1 MTRKVLLVDDDTV
14 IRDVLRDALG
24 EEGYETVEAR
34 NGEEGV
40 ARALS
45 EKPDIVI
52 SDIVMPVLDGWE
64 FCQTLRSLPS
74 TKTIPFIFL
83 TSLDQAPERIL
94 AARLGA
100 DAYLT
105 KPFDLPRLM
114 AKVSELAGRLDG
126 LEVVLGGNETVIPGN
141 KLSTILI
148 DTVEFLRASG
158 RTGVVSVRSGPSK
171 GLVYMEAGSLKHAV
185 FAGSKGEDALL
196 KMLRLPA
203 SQVSFTEGEYPRLP
217 SNFQLSW
224 NEFMTSLS
232 DQG

>member
-1 MTRKVLLVDDDTV
+1 MSRKVLLVDDDEV
-14 IRDVLRDALG
+14 IRAVLRDALG
-24 EEGYETVEAR
+24 GEGYETAEAS

-52 SDIVMPVLDGWE
+52 SDIVMPEMDGWE
-64 FCQTLRSLPS
+64 LCQTLRSLPS
-74 TKTIPFIFL
+74 TRTIPFIFL
-83 TSLDQAPERIL
+83 TSLDHAPEKIL

-105 KPFDLPRLM
+105 KPFDLPQLT

-126 LEVVLGGNETVIPGN
+126 LEIVLGGSGTDVPEH
-141 KLSTILI
+141 KLSAILI

-158 RTGVVSVRSGPSK
+158 RTGVVSVRSGPSR
-171 GLVYMEAGSLKHAV
+171 GLIYLERGGLKHAV
-185 FAGSKGEDALL
+185 FEGSKGEDALL

-203 SQVSFTEGEYPRLP
+203 SQVSFMEGDYPKLP
-217 SNFQLSW
+217 SNFELSW

>member
-1 MTRKVLLVDDDTV
+1 MSRKVLLVDDDAV

-24 EEGYETVEAR
+24 EEGYETVEAS

-52 SDIVMPVLDGWE
+52 ADIVMPEMDGWE
-64 FCQTLRSLPS
+64 LCQTLRSLPS

-83 TSLDQAPERIL
+83 TSLDQAPEKIL

-105 KPFDLPRLM
+105 KPFDLPQLT

-126 LEVVLGGNETVIPGN
+126 LEVVLGGSETDIPKH
-141 KLSTILI
+141 KLSAILI
-148 DTVEFLRASG
+148 DTVEFLRVSA

-171 GLVYMEAGSLKHAV
+171 GLVYMERGTLKHAV
-185 FAGSKGEDALL
+185 FEGSKGEDALL

-203 SQVSFTEGEYPRLP
+203 SQVSFMEGEYPKLP
-217 SNFQLSW
+217 SNFELSW
-224 NEFMTSLS
+224 NEFMASLS

>member
-24 EEGYETVEAR
+24 EAGYDTVAAC

-52 SDIVMPVLDGWE
+52 SDIVMPEMDGWE
-64 FCQTLRSLPS
+64 LCQTLRSLPS

-83 TSLDQAPERIL
+83 TSLDHAPEKVL

-105 KPFDLPRLM
+105 KPFDLPQLI
-114 AKVSELAGRLDG
+114 AKVSELARRLDG
-126 LEVVLGGNETVIPGN
+126 LEVVMGGSETEVPES
-141 KLSTILI
+141 KLSAMLI
-148 DTVEFLRASG
+148 DTVEFLRTSG
-158 RTGVVSVRSGPSK
+158 RTGVVSVRSGRAK
-171 GLVYMEAGSLKHAV
+171 GLVYMEAGNLKHAV
-185 FAGSKGEDALL
+185 FEGSKGEDALL

-203 SQVSFTEGEYPRLP
+203 SQVSFMEGEYPKLP